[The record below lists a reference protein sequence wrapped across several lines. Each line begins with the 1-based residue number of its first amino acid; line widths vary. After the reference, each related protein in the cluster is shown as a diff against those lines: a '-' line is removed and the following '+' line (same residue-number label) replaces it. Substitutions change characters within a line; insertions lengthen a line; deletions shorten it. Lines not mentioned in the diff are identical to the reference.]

1 MYQTEARETYKRDW
15 RTALSALRKLLK
27 NGDDTTQ
34 VFIIMR
40 ALNGAAT
47 PKNYQRLLR
56 TEAGAR
62 LAYERVE
69 LAAERFSD
77 SELVASYA
85 PGTVGA
91 AYCAWLEETGYSAQ
105 GLAEVSNLDGR
116 ERPIPHPYAWFGR
129 RTRDVHDIWHVI
141 TGYKADETMGEAAL
155 VAFSYAQTNGMGWA
169 LIAAGAA
176 LKSIRETGGT
186 LFAKAVL
193 EGYRLGKRANWL
205 LAEDYEALMHEPLD
219 AARRRLNIGEPVAY
233 KRAQAALGAELAS
246 YASKQKAALA

>member
-27 NGDDTTQ
+27 NGDDTSQ

-47 PKNYQRLLR
+47 PKNYGRLLR

-77 SELVASYA
+77 PALVASYA

-91 AYCAWLEETGYSAQ
+91 AYRDWLAETGYSAE
-105 GLAEVSNLDGR
+105 GLAEVSNLDKR
-116 ERPIPHPYAWFGR
+116 ETPIPHPYAWFGR
-129 RTRDVHDIWHVI
+129 RTRDVHDVWHVI

-155 VAFSYAQTNGMGWA
+155 VAFSYAQTKGMGWA
-169 LIAAGAA
+169 LIAVGAA

-205 LAEDYEALMHEPLD
+205 LGEDYEALMHEPLD

-233 KRAQAALGAELAS
+233 KRAQRELGAELAS
-246 YASKQKAALA
+246 YASRQKAALA